1 MEAFVKVIKW
11 ESDAYKYLKGNLTQ
25 MTDETFLE
33 YLKVKAINEFNQ
45 KNLIIGEISG
55 NILHEK
61 PKVKSTNST
70 AAAATSTAI
79 VNNAK
84 IRSGSPF

>member
-1 MEAFVKVIKW
+1 
-11 ESDAYKYLKGNLTQ
+11 

-84 IRSGSPF
+84 FRSGSPFWMRISYSLKINIHFYDLLFSL

>member
-55 NILHEK
+55 NILHAK
-61 PKVKSTNST
+61 PKV
-70 AAAATSTAI
+70 
-79 VNNAK
+79 
-84 IRSGSPF
+84 